1 MSSCIGSGVN
11 ALPEVPCAAS
21 ASPAMSDF
29 RQLYTKHFDEVMTFV
44 LRFGLNH
51 YDAED
56 LTQRVF
62 MVALRHCAEQGP
74 LVEARHW
81 LRAVA
86 LRLIH
91 QHFRWWR
98 VRYAAKWL
106 ITQTW
111 AGVDE
116 NDISPE
122 RETSASESLREV
134 REILGR
140 MSTKLRDT
148 LVLLDIDGTPPREA
162 AELLGIPRNT
172 IRSRHRLARSQFKRL
187 WDSAQKQRSQT
198 HV

>member
-1 MSSCIGSGVN
+1 MR
-11 ALPEVPCAAS
+11 EVPCAAPVS
-21 ASPAMSDF
+21 TPSTNGVF
-29 RQLYTKHFDEVMTFV
+29 QQLYSKHFYEVMTFV

-62 MVALRHCAEQGP
+62 MVALRRCEEREP
-74 LVEARHW
+74 LVEPRQW

-98 VRYAAKWL
+98 VRQAAIWL
-106 ITQTW
+106 VMQTW
-111 AGVDE
+111 AGADK
-116 NDISPE
+116 NDVSPE

-134 REILGR
+134 RDVLGR

-172 IRSRHRLARSQFKRL
+172 MRSRHRLARSQFKRL
-187 WDSAQKQRSQT
+187 WDSAHEQRSQT
-198 HV
+198 HD